1 MPSNNELEKGV
12 LYVVPTPIGN
22 LSDITLR
29 ARETLEN
36 CDFIAAEDTR
46 VSGKLL
52 MLLGIKKP
60 MVSYHEHNK
69 ISEGKK
75 ICGRLKNG
83 ETCAL
88 VTDAGTPAVS
98 DPGAELVALCAE
110 NGIKVISLPGACAA
124 VTALAG
130 SGIPSRRF
138 CFEGFLPENA
148 SERREYLESI
158 KYEKRTLI
166 YYIAP
171 HDLDRAIAEL
181 SGALGNRKCVLAK
194 ELTKRN
200 EKYFYTTLGELPAL
214 LAAAD
219 PAVKKGEFVL
229 IVAGASEDAD
239 ADWKQLTVEEHI
251 LRYLK
256 LGMTKMEACKAVA
269 RDRGRPKGE
278 IYKIASEMNIETD
291 G

>member
-1 MPSNNELEKGV
+1 MSNNQIEKGV

-29 ARETLEN
+29 AKETLEN
-36 CDFIAAEDTR
+36 CDFLAAEDTR

-69 ISEGKK
+69 VSEGKK
-75 ICGRLKNG
+75 ICERIKSG

-88 VTDAGTPAVS
+88 VTDAGTPAIS
-98 DPGAELVALCAE
+98 DPGTELVALCAE

-130 SGIPSRRF
+130 SGMPSRRF

-148 SERREYLESI
+148 GERREYLENI
-158 KYEKRTLI
+158 KHERRTLI

-171 HDLDRAIAEL
+171 HDLDKAIGEM
-181 SGALGNRKCVLAK
+181 SKALGNRKCVLAK
-194 ELTKRN
+194 ELTKLN
-200 EKYFYTTLGELPAL
+200 EKYFYTTLGELPSAL
-214 LAAAD
+214 EAAG

-229 IVAGASEDAD
+229 MVEGAPENAD
-239 ADWKQLTVEEHI
+239 DDWKTLTVEEHI
-251 LRYLK
+251 LRYMK

-278 IYKIASEMNIETD
+278 IYKTAAEMNTAEE
-291 G
+291 

>member
-1 MPSNNELEKGV
+1 MPSNEIEKGV

-22 LSDITLR
+22 LSDITPR
-29 ARETLEN
+29 AKETLEN

-69 ISEGKK
+69 MSEGKK
-75 ICGRLKNG
+75 VCERIKSG

-88 VTDAGTPAVS
+88 VTDAGTPAIS
-98 DPGAELVALCAE
+98 DPGSELVALCAE

-138 CFEGFLPENA
+138 CFEGFLPESTA
-148 SERREYLESI
+148 ERREYLESI
-158 KYEKRTLI
+158 KLEKRTLI

-171 HDLDRAIAEL
+171 HDLDKAIAEL
-181 SGALGNRKCVLAK
+181 SRALGNRRCVLAK
-194 ELTKRN
+194 ELTKIN
-200 EKYFYTTLGELPAL
+200 EKYFYTTLSELPAVL
-214 LAAAD
+214 DAAGS
-219 PAVKKGEFVL
+219 AVKRENL
-229 IVAGASEDAD
+229 
-239 ADWKQLTVEEHI
+239 
-251 LRYLK
+251 Y
-256 LGMTKMEACKAVA
+256 
-269 RDRGRPKGE
+269 
-278 IYKIASEMNIETD
+278 
-291 G
+291 

>member
-1 MPSNNELEKGV
+1 MPSNEIEKGV

-22 LSDITLR
+22 LSDMTPR
-29 ARETLEN
+29 AKEVLEN

-75 ICGRLKNG
+75 VIERIKSG

-98 DPGAELVALCAE
+98 DPGSELVSLCAE
-110 NGIKVISLPGACAA
+110 SGIKVISLPGACAA

-130 SGIPSRRF
+130 SGMPSRRF
-138 CFEGFLPENA
+138 CFEGFLPENTA
-148 SERREYLESI
+148 ERKEYLESI
-158 KYEKRTLI
+158 KFEKRTLI
-166 YYIAP
+166 YYIAS
-171 HDLDRAIAEL
+171 HDLDKAIAEL
-181 SGALGNRKCVLAK
+181 YGALGNRKCVLAK
-194 ELTKRN
+194 ELTKIN
-200 EKYFYTTLGELPAL
+200 EKYFYATLSELPAL
-214 LAAAD
+214 LDAAG
-219 PAVKKGEFVL
+219 PAMKKGEFVL
-229 IVAGASEDAD
+229 IVEGAAENAD
-239 ADWKQLTVEEHI
+239 DDWKELSVEEHI

-256 LGMTKMEACKAVA
+256 LGLTKMDACKAVA

-278 IYKIASEMNIETD
+278 IYKVASNMKNETKE
-291 G
+291 

>member
-1 MPSNNELEKGV
+1 MSLQTNEIERGV

-22 LSDITLR
+22 MSDITPR
-29 ARETLEN
+29 AKETLEN
-36 CDFIAAEDTR
+36 CDFLAAEDTR

-69 ISEGKK
+69 TAEGKR
-75 ICGRLKNG
+75 ICERIKSG

-88 VTDAGTPAVS
+88 VTDAGTPAIS
-98 DPGAELVALCAE
+98 DPGTELVALCAE

-130 SGIPSRRF
+130 SGMPSRRF
-138 CFEGFLPENA
+138 CFEGFLPDNT

-158 KYEKRTLI
+158 KLEKRTLI

-171 HDLDRAIAEL
+171 HDLDKAITDL
-181 SGALGNRKCVLAK
+181 TSALGNRKCALAK
-194 ELTKRN
+194 ELTKIN
-200 EKYFYTTLGELPAL
+200 EKYFYTTLHELPGL
-214 LAAAD
+214 LEAAGASI
-219 PAVKKGEFVL
+219 KKGEFVL
-229 IVAGASEDAD
+229 IVEGASEKAD
-239 ADWKQLTVEEHI
+239 DDWKQLTVEEHI
-251 LRYLK
+251 TRYFK

-269 RDRGRPKGE
+269 RDRGKPKGE
-278 IYKIASEMNIETD
+278 IYKVASEMNTTEE
-291 G
+291 